1 MFYDK
6 KNYNNNHGNIEKQQ
20 QAISIKDL
28 KLFMK

>member
-20 QAISIKDL
+20 QAISIKD
-28 KLFMK
+28 FMK